1 MKRSNRKG
9 FTIVELVIVIAVVAI
24 LTAVLIP
31 TFGGIIEKANRSA
44 DEQAVA
50 QMNTAIAIEGA
61 SEALTL
67 DAALE
72 ALEENGITMDDLI
85 PKSSGFGYVW
95 NEEDGKFELV
105 ENATNPV
112 AVAVKDADDFIAAL
126 DAVKYIRLDSNITIN
141 EEAAI
146 DNADLTINLNG
157 KTLAVNSGEKDRPL
171 SLGTGADVTIS
182 GGNIVNTFAGGTYG
196 VCENYG
202 TLTLNNVN
210 FTEGAGDGGASF
222 RNRDGGKIYV
232 NGGSYTVTA
241 ANGNQLFRNHAG
253 ATGCYLEINGATI
266 TSGSANSAADH
277 GEYAIVIRAGE
288 AKLTDVNV
296 RGTHGAIAVEGGK
309 VTIDGGEYFESNA
322 AAGQHYGI
330 YVSNAFDAAEVTVSN
345 AGIRGGLYDICVC
358 DSDGEGGE
366 AINDITIK
374 LTIKAGVNLLGNGLN
389 ETDLDGNGN
398 VTVIR

>member
-31 TFGGIIEKANRSA
+31 TFGGIIEKANRTA
-44 DEQAVA
+44 DEQTVA
-50 QMNTAIAIEGA
+50 QMNTAIAIDGA

-95 NEEDGKFELV
+95 NEDDGKFELI

-112 AVAVKDADDFIAAL
+112 AVAVKNADDFVAAL
-126 DAVKYIRLDSNITIN
+126 DEVKYIRLDSNITIN
-141 EEAAI
+141 EYVTI
-146 DNADLTINLNG
+146 DNDNLTINLNG

-171 SLGTGADVTIS
+171 SLGTGADVTIY
-182 GGNIVNTFAGGTYG
+182 GGNIVNTFAGTYG
-196 VCENYG
+196 IVDNYG

-210 FTEGAGDGGASF
+210 FTEGAGDAGASF
-222 RNRDGGKIYV
+222 RNMAGGKMYV

-266 TSGSANSAADH
+266 NSGSANSTSYH
-277 GEYAIVIRAGE
+277 GDYAIVIRAGE

-296 RGTHGAIAVEGGK
+296 SGIHGAIAVEGGK
-309 VTIDGGEYFESNA
+309 VTIDGGEYFDSNA
-322 AAGQHYGI
+322 AAGWYYGI
-330 YVSNAFDAAEVTVSN
+330 YVSNAYDAAEVTVSN
-345 AGIRGGLYDICVC
+345 TDIRGGKYDIVAT
-358 DSDGEGGE
+358 DIMDNGT
-366 AINDITIK
+366 IIDNKTIKITINS
-374 LTIKAGVNLLGNGLN
+374 GVNLLGNGESIN
-389 ETDLDGNGN
+389 DYGTVGN
-398 VTVIR
+398 VTVTR